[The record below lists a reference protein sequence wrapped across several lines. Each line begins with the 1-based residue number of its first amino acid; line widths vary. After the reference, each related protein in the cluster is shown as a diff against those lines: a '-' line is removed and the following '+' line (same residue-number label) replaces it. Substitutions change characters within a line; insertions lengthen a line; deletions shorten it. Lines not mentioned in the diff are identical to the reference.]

1 MNEAC
6 IDYEARLEEV
16 MSGVK
21 VKPLVMTSKD
31 SHSIASKVL
40 QDMLIKL
47 RRENKMIESY
57 RSLLKFIFYALLFL
71 GVVCVQMDVGLSS
84 SENRVTYVSV
94 RDQLMGFSSASTT
107 NTGQAARMTMA
118 DFDTFQN
125 FLQVWP
131 ILAHDVVFCKD
142 RAV

>member
-6 IDYEARLEEV
+6 IDYEARIKEV

-21 VKPLVMTSKD
+21 VKPLVITSQD
-31 SHSIASKVL
+31 SHSVASKVL

-84 SENRVTYVSV
+84 SAKRVIHVSV
-94 RDQLMGFSSASTT
+94 RDKLMGFSNASTT
-107 NTGQAARMTMA
+107 NTGQAARTTMA

-131 ILAHDVVFCKD
+131 ILAHGVVSCKD

>member
-94 RDQLMGFSSASTT
+94 RDQLMGFSNASTT
-107 NTGQAARMTMA
+107 NTGQAARKTMA